1 MPERQ
6 QQDQMDEDH
15 GEHMEEEFID
25 DADAEEIVQVDDDH
39 PMEEEDE
46 ELLLENDSAAH
57 FDKHTDSIFCIA
69 QHPIHPEIIITGSGD
84 DTAYIFDS
92 SQTAAAEK
100 PLLPKSYETT
110 PQQSKERESL
120 PVIAHLDGHKD
131 SVNAV
136 CFTAPRGEYVI
147 TAGLDGKLR
156 AWKDT
161 SENLAGRAWQFLAE
175 SQEVEEINWI
185 ATCPSSKAGNDEQTK
200 NVVAIGASDGSVW
213 VYRVDA
219 SEEAAEPLTIVATY
233 FQHTAPCTAGAWTPD
248 GQLLATVS
256 EEGSF
261 YVYDVFGAAAA
272 AGVTA
277 SAGTQSVVALTVQ
290 DQRFAVE
297 GGLYSVAISPSGTF
311 AVVGGAEGHIKVVGL
326 PRLTDTSAKSK
337 AKGKGG
343 AGAAGGSGAGTLL
356 ASLQAQSDGIESLS
370 FSSPPLN
377 LLAAGSVDGSIAL
390 FDVAHRFAVRRHIR
404 GAHEETAVVK
414 VEFVHCETNTASA
427 STSSGRPW
435 LLTSVGMDGVVKRWD
450 TRGGTVAAGH
460 GLLKEWRGHV
470 GVSENEEGEQSGGI
484 LDFVQGD
491 KEGRRIVTAGD
502 DGIALVFEE

>member
-1 MPERQ
+1 MSGQPP
-6 QQDQMDEDH
+6 QQDP
-15 GEHMEEEFID
+15 MEEDREEHSEGEFLD
-25 DADAEEIVQVDDDH
+25 DADAEEVVQVDDDH
-39 PMEEEDE
+39 PMEEDE

-57 FDKHTDSIFCIA
+57 FDQHSDSLFCIA

-92 SQTAAAEK
+92 SQAAAEK

-110 PQQSKERESL
+110 PQPSKERESL

-136 CFTAPRGEYVI
+136 CFTAPRGEYAI

-161 SENLAGRAWQFLAE
+161 SENQAGKSWQYLAE

-185 ATCPSSKAGNDEQTK
+185 ATCPSSKNDDNEQTQ
-200 NVVAIGASDGSVW
+200 NVIAIGASDGSVW

-219 SEEAAEPLTIVATY
+219 REEAPEPLTIVSTF
-233 FQHTAPCTAGAWTPD
+233 FQHTAACTAGAWTPD

-261 YVYDVFGAAAA
+261 YVYDVFGSAAA
-272 AGVTA
+272 AGFTS

-297 GGLYSVAISPSGTF
+297 GGLFSVAISPSGTF

-326 PRLTDTSAKSK
+326 PRVSDTSSAKSK
-337 AKGKGG
+337 SQGKGG
-343 AGAAGGSGAGTLL
+343 A
-356 ASLQAQSDGIESLS
+356 
-370 FSSPPLN
+370 
-377 LLAAGSVDGSIAL
+377 AGS
-390 FDVAHRFAVRRHIR
+390 
-404 GAHEETAVVK
+404 
-414 VEFVHCETNTASA
+414 
-427 STSSGRPW
+427 
-435 LLTSVGMDGVVKRWD
+435 
-450 TRGGTVAAGH
+450 
-460 GLLKEWRGHV
+460 
-470 GVSENEEGEQSGGI
+470 SGG
-484 LDFVQGD
+484 
-491 KEGRRIVTAGD
+491 
-502 DGIALVFEE
+502 